1 MKRREFISGSCSLCL
16 SAMVLPTLLPGCKS
30 TLYIS
35 GELNK
40 DGMIVDTEDFKIKEN
55 GKISYRSYL
64 EIRNEELSFPIC
76 IYRFSA
82 NDYSTL
88 WMQCAHQGAE
98 VQVAG
103 THLQCPAHGSEY
115 DSRGRVTNGPAETG
129 LRTFPVMV
137 ANNQLF
143 IDMRKQS

>member
-16 SAMVLPTLLPGCKS
+16 SAVVLSTLLPGCQS
-30 TLYIS
+30 TLYIP
-35 GELNK
+35 GKLNK
-40 DGMIVDTEDFKIKEN
+40 DGMIVETDDFKLKEN

-64 EIRNEELSFPIC
+64 VIRNDELNFPIC
-76 IYRFSA
+76 IYRFSE
-82 NDYSTL
+82 NDYSAL

-129 LRTFPVMV
+129 LRTFPVTV